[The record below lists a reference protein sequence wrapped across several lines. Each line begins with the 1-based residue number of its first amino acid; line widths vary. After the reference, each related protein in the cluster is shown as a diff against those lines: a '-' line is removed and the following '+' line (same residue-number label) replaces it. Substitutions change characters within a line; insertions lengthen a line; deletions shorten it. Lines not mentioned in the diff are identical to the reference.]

1 MLLGGLSF
9 SIFFV
14 LLVAAM
20 TGFVI
25 WRWKHPYQPAPY
37 PAKRENGISFATTYY
52 QPGGQGPPVGE
63 SVCNNG
69 HHNDATAKFCRA
81 CGVALPRGSN
91 GNKPP
96 QLTCPGGHRSEGT
109 RAPDGSVHC
118 WCGAALPE
126 PLTIGHS
133 DTGATSPPEPL
144 TNHTNTI
151 ATGQVPAVRCS
162 LGHPNTPGNEL
173 CATCGIYMT
182 RQYVAPLDNPDERDR
197 PKVMFLWLWWFVF
210 SPVVLFLAPTYSDKA
225 KRLGFRETG
234 RYWVPFWLTL
244 AGYAAAGILFAMFIN
259 ATHSTSSYS
268 STSGSGYTYA
278 APSSTAQP
286 RSSNYSYPYAVTQSD
301 LYLDREMV
309 VTIMDIDNNRNW
321 KTSSGQIITKTP
333 VEAVCED
340 HFEGDISE
348 HYNCNIAFSDG
359 SSNSYWVDSSGS
371 SYSARIRTH

>member
-1 MLLGGLSF
+1 MITWDIPRAPCGPLDRTVRTALSRPLQGSGTDMLLGGLSF

-118 WCGAALPE
+118 WC
-126 PLTIGHS
+126 
-133 DTGATSPPEPL
+133 
-144 TNHTNTI
+144 
-151 ATGQVPAVRCS
+151 
-162 LGHPNTPGNEL
+162 
-173 CATCGIYMT
+173 
-182 RQYVAPLDNPDERDR
+182 
-197 PKVMFLWLWWFVF
+197 
-210 SPVVLFLAPTYSDKA
+210 
-225 KRLGFRETG
+225 
-234 RYWVPFWLTL
+234 
-244 AGYAAAGILFAMFIN
+244 
-259 ATHSTSSYS
+259 
-268 STSGSGYTYA
+268 
-278 APSSTAQP
+278 
-286 RSSNYSYPYAVTQSD
+286 
-301 LYLDREMV
+301 
-309 VTIMDIDNNRNW
+309 
-321 KTSSGQIITKTP
+321 
-333 VEAVCED
+333 
-340 HFEGDISE
+340 
-348 HYNCNIAFSDG
+348 
-359 SSNSYWVDSSGS
+359 
-371 SYSARIRTH
+371 